1 MIRKVIYTITIINI
15 LFQVIYMSLGKYT
28 MSEIGILKYVF
39 YVFRTEYMVVSGLIA
54 FIILCA
60 ILVLIIK
67 SIKKI
72 HFLDIIMLVLN
83 IEYIIYYIRFLM
95 KQ

>member
-39 YVFRTEYMVVSGLIA
+39 YVFRTEYS
-54 FIILCA
+54 
-60 ILVLIIK
+60 K
-67 SIKKI
+67 
-72 HFLDIIMLVLN
+72 
-83 IEYIIYYIRFLM
+83 
-95 KQ
+95 